1 MADAEN
7 ETHSGDF
14 PVLQPL
20 LLKHYINEK
29 ACSRALR
36 ARVLGVLHN
45 MACLASLAFFIKW
58 CV

>member
-20 LLKHYINEK
+20 LPKHYINEK
-29 ACSRALR
+29 ACSSQKQKQQPDKHA
-36 ARVLGVLHN
+36 
-45 MACLASLAFFIKW
+45 
-58 CV
+58 